1 MCTVNRNP
9 VCVNSID
16 TYNNI
21 KIWYV
26 RSTFNLRRD
35 VGIAVIYNIV
45 QYIII
50 IVSLI
55 RGRDSEIFS
64 HLCPHHEY
72 MM

>member
-1 MCTVNRNP
+1 MREQYI
-9 VCVNSID
+9 ID

-35 VGIAVIYNIV
+35 VGIAVIYRIV
-45 QYIII
+45 QSNII

-55 RGRDSEIFS
+55 
-64 HLCPHHEY
+64 
-72 MM
+72 